1 MLKQNMAIG
10 WQPTEKAAGPG
21 LLERACQAMLLISF
35 VAVIGRQALAAPLR
49 AYGAEL
55 WYVPD
60 GIMFAALP
68 LLVISLLSQGR
79 LRVVS
84 VVLGLMLWS
93 VLSLIVLH
101 PLSVLF
107 GMRFVLAF
115 IAALATG
122 MLCRRLDGL
131 LRLAL
136 IGLCGLTIAG
146 AIFESLFD
154 LPWSG
159 LRFDGAFGTKEVS
172 RQWWLE
178 DETRRI
184 AGLGIS
190 STDTALFISC
200 AMLMISTGN
209 RRSSRVLGL
218 LLIGPA
224 LYALWL
230 TQQRAA
236 MAWFGILWS
245 VSFLY
250 LLVLGHT
257 GAPAATRALKLAGCA
272 ATFGCVVAPFALYD
286 VDVGGIFGFS
296 ASSLLDRTKVVWPWA
311 IERALS
317 IPQLLFGSGLGSVGE
332 AAAYTDVNMS
342 LPPDNMFLF
351 LLTLCG
357 LGAFGMVW
365 LVIRGILAI
374 TETGEGRIPALA
386 VLVLLLLNGVT
397 ANIVGGLVGIS
408 FLGLSL
414 GTIFRSEAE

>member
-1 MLKQNMAIG
+1 MAIG
-10 WQPTEKAAGPG
+10 GPPTRNASGPG
-21 LLERACQAMLLISF
+21 LLERVCAAMLLMAF
-35 VAVIGRQALAAPLR
+35 LAVIGRQALAAPLR
-49 AYGAEL
+49 AYGAQL
-55 WYVPD
+55 WYLPD
-60 GIMFAALP
+60 VMMFAALP
-68 LLVISLLSQGR
+68 LLVVSLVSQGWV
-79 LRVVS
+79 RVVS

-93 VLSLIVLH
+93 VLSLIPLH

-115 IAALATG
+115 IAALAMG
-122 MLCRRLDGL
+122 MLCRRHDGL

-159 LRFDGAFGTKEVS
+159 LSFDGAFGTKDIS

-200 AMLMISTGN
+200 AMLMISAGN
-209 RRSSRVLGL
+209 SRSSRLLGL

-224 LYALWL
+224 FYALWL

-236 MAWFGILWS
+236 MAWFGILWGL
-245 VSFLY
+245 SFLY
-250 LLVLGHT
+250 LFIWGQT
-257 GAPAATRALKLAGCA
+257 GVPATTRALKLVGLA
-272 ATFGCVVAPFALYD
+272 AIFACVVAPFALYD
-286 VDVGGIFGFS
+286 VDIGGIFGFS

-311 IERALS
+311 IDRALG
-317 IPQLLFGSGLGSVGE
+317 IPELLIGSGLGSVGE

-357 LGAFGMVW
+357 IAAFGMVW
-365 LVIRGILAI
+365 LVVRGILAI
-374 TETGEGRIPALA
+374 DDADDGKIPALA

-414 GTIFRSEAE
+414 GMIFRRRPA

>member
-1 MLKQNMAIG
+1 MLRQHMAIG
-10 WQPTEKAAGPG
+10 GQTTKSAAGYP
-21 LLERACQAMLLISF
+21 LLERVCHAMLLMSF
-35 VAVIGRQALAAPLR
+35 LAVVGRQALAAPLR
-49 AYGAEL
+49 AYGAAL

-60 GIMFAALP
+60 VVMLAALP
-68 LLVISLLSQGR
+68 LLVVSLVLQGW
-79 LRVVS
+79 LRVVV

-93 VLSLIVLH
+93 VLSLIPLH

-122 MLCRRLDGL
+122 MLCRRYDGL
-131 LRLAL
+131 LRVAL
-136 IGLCGLTIAG
+136 IALCGLTIAG
-146 AIFESLFD
+146 AIFEGLFD

-159 LRFDGAFGTKEVS
+159 LSFEGAFGTKEVS

-200 AMLMISTGN
+200 AMLMIPAGN
-209 RRSSRVLGL
+209 SRPSRLLGL
-218 LLIGPA
+218 LLAGPA
-224 LYALWL
+224 FYALWL

-236 MAWFGILWS
+236 MAWFGILWGL
-245 VSFLY
+245 SFLY
-250 LLVLGHT
+250 LLVSGHGGVRGT
-257 GAPAATRALKLAGCA
+257 TRALKIVGLA
-272 ATFGCVVAPFALYD
+272 ATFACVVAPFALYD
-286 VDVGGIFGFS
+286 VDIGDIFGFS

-317 IPQLLFGSGLGSVGE
+317 IPEVLIGSGLGSVGE
-332 AAAYTDVNMS
+332 AATYTDVNMS

-357 LGAFGMVW
+357 VAAFGMVW
-365 LVIRGILAI
+365 LVVRGILSTSA
-374 TETGEGRIPALA
+374 TDAGKIPALA

-414 GTIFRSEAE
+414 GMIFRSRAE